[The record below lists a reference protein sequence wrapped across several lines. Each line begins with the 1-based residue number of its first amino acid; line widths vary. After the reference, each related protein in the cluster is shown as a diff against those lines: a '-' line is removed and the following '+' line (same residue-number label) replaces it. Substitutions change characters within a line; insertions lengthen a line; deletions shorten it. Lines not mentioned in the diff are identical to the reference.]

1 MAQVQ
6 AGGSWALAALAAKDG
21 TLRQQAEVAGG
32 LDLCADAAAYHCE
45 DATVLRNTR
54 LAIRRIRNLDSA
66 GDDEEDDDPG
76 ERCVVS

>member
-1 MAQVQ
+1 MQ

-54 LAIRRIRNLDSA
+54 LAIRRIRNLDSS